1 MRYYYK
7 DNKGNLFNYKSEH
20 FVKYKEV
27 SETVTVTDEEGNP
40 FLDENGEPITQTI
53 TKTVRDGL
61 EEDYTQITEEEFNSL
76 SNKRYEP
83 TAEQKAK
90 IELAKTIR
98 EKKALL
104 NKYRE
109 DVEQVDLF
117 GMERADYEEKKILCK
132 QLVYELRE
140 LEKNYLLEN
149 TDI

>member
-7 DNKGNLFNYKSEH
+7 NKNNTGFLNLKSQI
-20 FVKYKEV
+20 V
-27 SETVTVTDEEGNP
+27 
-40 FLDENGEPITQTI
+40 DENYI
-53 TKTVRDGL
+53 
-61 EEDYTQITEEEFNSL
+61 QITEEEFNEL
-76 SNKRYEP
+76 TKPKVYEP
-83 TAEQKAK
+83 TEEQKAK

-117 GMERADYEEKKILCK
+117 GMERADYEEKKELCK

-140 LEKNYLLEN
+140 LEASFKA
-149 TDI
+149 

>member
-7 DNKGNLFNYKSEH
+7 NKNNTGFLNLKSPL
-20 FVKYKEV
+20 V
-27 SETVTVTDEEGNP
+27 DERY
-40 FLDENGEPITQTI
+40 I
-53 TKTVRDGL
+53 
-61 EEDYTQITEEEFNSL
+61 QITEEEFNEL
-76 SNKRYEP
+76 TKQKEP

-90 IELAKTIR
+90 VELAKTIR

-117 GMERADYEEKKILCK
+117 GMERADYAEKKELCK

-140 LEKNYLLEN
+140 LEK
-149 TDI
+149 I

>member
-7 DNKGNLFNYKSEH
+7 NKTGKGFLNLKSPL
-20 FVKYKEV
+20 V
-27 SETVTVTDEEGNP
+27 
-40 FLDENGEPITQTI
+40 DENYI
-53 TKTVRDGL
+53 
-61 EEDYTQITEEEFNSL
+61 QITEEEFNEFS
-76 SNKRYEP
+76 KPKVYEP

-117 GMERADYEEKKILCK
+117 GMERADYAEKKELCK

-140 LEKNYLLEN
+140 LEASFKAQ
-149 TDI
+149 

>member
-7 DNKGNLFNYKSEH
+7 NKDNKGFLNLKSPI
-20 FVKYKEV
+20 V
-27 SETVTVTDEEGNP
+27 
-40 FLDENGEPITQTI
+40 DENYI
-53 TKTVRDGL
+53 
-61 EEDYTQITEEEFNSL
+61 QITEEEFEEFT
-76 SNKRYEP
+76 KPKEP

-90 IELAKTIR
+90 VELAKTIR

-117 GMERADYEEKKILCK
+117 GMVRDDYAEKKELCK

-140 LEKNYLLEN
+140 LEKSL
-149 TDI
+149 

>member
-7 DNKGNLFNYKSEH
+7 DTKGNLFNYKSEH

-27 SETVTVTDEEGNP
+27 TETVTITDEEGNP
-40 FLDENGEPITQTI
+40 FLDENSEPITQTI

-61 EEDYTQITEEEFNSL
+61 EEGYTQITEEEFNSL
-76 SNKRYEP
+76 SNKRYEL

-117 GMERADYEEKKILCK
+117 GMERDDYAEKKELCK

-140 LEKNYLLEN
+140 MEALLK
-149 TDI
+149 IQ

>member
-27 SETVTVTDEEGNP
+27 TETVTITDEDGNP

-61 EEDYTQITEEEFNSL
+61 EEGYTQITEEEFNEL

-83 TAEQKAK
+83 TEEQKAK
-90 IELAKTIR
+90 MELAKTIQ

-104 NKYRE
+104 NKCRE

-117 GMERADYEEKKILCK
+117 GMERADYAEKKELCK

-140 LEKNYLLEN
+140 MEALLK
-149 TDI
+149 TQ

>member
-1 MRYYYK
+1 MKYYYK
-7 DNKGNLFNYKSEH
+7 DNKGNLFNFKSEH

-27 SETVTVTDEEGNP
+27 SETVTLTDEGGNP
-40 FLDENGEPITQTI
+40 FLDENGEPITQTT
-53 TKTVRDGL
+53 TKTIHDGL
-61 EEDYTQITEEEFNSL
+61 EEGYTQITEEEFNEL
-76 SNKRYEP
+76 TKPKIPEL

-90 IELAKTIR
+90 IELEKTIR

-117 GMERADYEEKKILCK
+117 GMERADYAEKKELCK

-140 LEKNYLLEN
+140 LEASFKAQ
-149 TDI
+149 

>member
-1 MRYYYK
+1 MRYYYR
-7 DNKGNLFNYKSEH
+7 DNKGNLFNFKTEH

-27 SETVTVTDEEGNP
+27 TETTT
-40 FLDENGEPITQTI
+40 LTDENGKPITETV

-61 EEDYTQITEEEFNSL
+61 EDGYAQITEKEFNEL
-76 SNKRYEP
+76 SKPPEL
-83 TAEQKAK
+83 TEDQKAK

-117 GMERADYEEKKILCK
+117 GMVRNDYSEKKELCK

-140 LEKNYLLEN
+140 MEALFK
-149 TDI
+149 TM